1 MKNMNEIMLYH
12 GSKYEVVNPEF
23 GKGNPENDYGLGFYC
38 TRELNLAKEWSVT
51 ANESGIV
58 NKYSID
64 ISGLKILNLQ
74 DLGVIDWLVILMN
87 HRVVNFYNIVSETRR
102 KRFLNKY
109 KEKYNLEEYDIIIGY
124 RADDSYFS
132 FVRDFIDERIY
143 VEDLKELLLA
153 GNLGLQYVLKS
164 KKAFDRLK
172 FIESE
177 NVDKEYFKYRKNRDT
192 NARNIR
198 DEILLKNMDSEK
210 KTTLSDLL

>member
-12 GSKYEVVNPEF
+12 GSKYEVVSPEF

-38 TRELNLAKEWSVT
+38 TRKLNLAKEWSVT

-74 DLGVIDWLVILMN
+74 NLSVIDWLVILMN

-102 KRFLNKY
+102 KRFLDKY

>member
-51 ANESGIV
+51 ANQSGIV

-87 HRVVNFYNIVSETRR
+87 HRVVNFYNIVSEARR
-102 KRFLNKY
+102 KRFLDKY
-109 KEKYNLEEYDIIIGY
+109 KEKYNLEEYDIIVGY

-164 KKAFDRLK
+164 KKAFERLK

-177 NVDKEYFKYRKNRDT
+177 TVDKEYFKYRKNRDT

>member
-1 MKNMNEIMLYH
+1 MENMNEIMLYH

-102 KRFLNKY
+102 KRFLDKY

-143 VEDLKELLLA
+143 VEDLKELLIA

-210 KTTLSDLL
+210 KTTLRDLL

>member
-172 FIESE
+172 FIKSE

>member
-1 MKNMNEIMLYH
+1 MKNMNEMMLYH
-12 GSKYEVVNPEF
+12 GSKYEVVSPEF

-102 KRFLNKY
+102 KRFLDKY

>member
-12 GSKYEVVNPEF
+12 GSKYEVVSPEF
-23 GKGNPENDYGLGFYC
+23 GRGNPENDYGLGFYC

>member
-102 KRFLNKY
+102 KRFLDKY

>member
-51 ANESGIV
+51 ANQSGIV

-102 KRFLNKY
+102 KRFLDKY
-109 KEKYNLEEYDIIIGY
+109 KEKYNLEEYDIIVGY

-164 KKAFDRLK
+164 KKAFERLK

-177 NVDKEYFKYRKNRDT
+177 TVDKEYFKYRKNRDT

-198 DEILLKNMDSEK
+198 DEILLKNMDSEE

>member
-12 GSKYEVVNPEF
+12 GSKYEVVSPEF
-23 GKGNPENDYGLGFYC
+23 GRGNPENDYGLGFYC

-102 KRFLNKY
+102 KRFLDKY

>member
-1 MKNMNEIMLYH
+1 MENMNEIMLYH

-102 KRFLNKY
+102 KRFLDKY

-143 VEDLKELLLA
+143 VEDLKELLFA

>member
-1 MKNMNEIMLYH
+1 M
-12 GSKYEVVNPEF
+12 
-23 GKGNPENDYGLGFYC
+23 
-38 TRELNLAKEWSVT
+38 NLAKEWSVT

-102 KRFLNKY
+102 KRFLDKY

>member
-87 HRVVNFYNIVSETRR
+87 HR
-102 KRFLNKY
+102 
-109 KEKYNLEEYDIIIGY
+109 
-124 RADDSYFS
+124 ADDSYFS

-164 KKAFDRLK
+164 KKAFERLK

-177 NVDKEYFKYRKNRDT
+177 IVDKEYFKYRKNRDT

>member
-1 MKNMNEIMLYH
+1 MENMNEIMLYH

-102 KRFLNKY
+102 KRFLEKY
-109 KEKYNLEEYDIIIGY
+109 KEKYNLEEYDIIVGY

-164 KKAFDRLK
+164 KKAFERLK

-177 NVDKEYFKYRKNRDT
+177 IVDKEYFKYRKNRDT

>member
-12 GSKYEVVNPEF
+12 GSKYEVVSPEF

-102 KRFLNKY
+102 KRFLDKY

>member
-12 GSKYEVVNPEF
+12 GSKYEVVSPEF

-102 KRFLNKY
+102 KRFLDKY

-164 KKAFDRLK
+164 KKAFDKLK

>member
-12 GSKYEVVNPEF
+12 GSKYEVVSPEF

-102 KRFLNKY
+102 KRFLDKY

-164 KKAFDRLK
+164 KEAFDRLK

>member
-102 KRFLNKY
+102 KRFLEKY
-109 KEKYNLEEYDIIIGY
+109 KEKYNLEEYDIIVGY

-164 KKAFDRLK
+164 KKAFERLK

-177 NVDKEYFKYRKNRDT
+177 IVDKEYFKYRKNRDT

>member
-12 GSKYEVVNPEF
+12 GSKYEVVSPEF

-74 DLGVIDWLVILMN
+74 DLGVIDWLVILMK
-87 HRVVNFYNIVSETRR
+87 HRVVNFYNIVSGTRR
-102 KRFLNKY
+102 KRFLDKY

-153 GNLGLQYVLKS
+153 GNLVLQYVLKS

>member
-12 GSKYEVVNPEF
+12 GSKYEVVSPEF

-87 HRVVNFYNIVSETRR
+87 YRVVNFYNIVSETRR
-102 KRFLNKY
+102 KRFLEKY
-109 KEKYNLEEYDIIIGY
+109 KEKYNLEEYDIIVGY

-210 KTTLSDLL
+210 KTMLSDLL

>member
-51 ANESGIV
+51 ANQSGIV

-102 KRFLNKY
+102 KRFLDKY
-109 KEKYNLEEYDIIIGY
+109 KEKYNLEEYDIIVGY

-143 VEDLKELLLA
+143 FEDLKELLLA

-164 KKAFDRLK
+164 KKAFERLK

-177 NVDKEYFKYRKNRDT
+177 TVDKEYFKYRKNRDT

>member
-12 GSKYEVVNPEF
+12 GSKYEVVSPEF

-74 DLGVIDWLVILMN
+74 NLSVIDWLVILMN

-102 KRFLNKY
+102 KRFLDKY

>member
-12 GSKYEVVNPEF
+12 GSKYEVVSPEF

-102 KRFLNKY
+102 KRFLEKY
-109 KEKYNLEEYDIIIGY
+109 KEKYNLEEYDIIVGY

-132 FVRDFIDERIY
+132 FVRDFIEERIY

>member
-51 ANESGIV
+51 ANQSGIV

-102 KRFLNKY
+102 KRFLDKY
-109 KEKYNLEEYDIIIGY
+109 KEKYNLEEYDIIVGY

-164 KKAFDRLK
+164 KKAFERLK

-177 NVDKEYFKYRKNRDT
+177 TVDKEYFKYRKNRDT

>member
-1 MKNMNEIMLYH
+1 MENMNEIMLYH

-102 KRFLNKY
+102 KRFLDKY

-210 KTTLSDLL
+210 KTTLRDLL

>member
-1 MKNMNEIMLYH
+1 MENMNEIMLYH

-102 KRFLNKY
+102 KRFLDKY